1 MRTLTRH
8 QIVTTINGEPTPLEV
23 RPNEVLLDVLRT
35 KVGVKSPKIGCE
47 RGDCGSC
54 TVLLDGLT
62 VRSCLVL
69 AIETDGHEITTV
81 EGIEHDGLTA
91 VQEMLIEHSSFQCGF
106 CAPGIVLSAAELI
119 DRNPHPS
126 AEEVREA
133 IAGNLCR
140 CTGYEPIVEAVLA
153 ATAAD
158 PAPTTRGGTS

>member
-8 QIVTTINGEPTPLEV
+8 QILTTINGEPTPIEV

-35 KVGVKSPKIGCE
+35 EVGVKSPKIGCE

-54 TVLLDGLT
+54 TVLLDGVT

-69 AIETDGHEITTV
+69 AIEVDGHEITTV
-81 EGIEHDGLTA
+81 EGIEHDGLSA

-119 DRNPHPS
+119 ARTPHPS
-126 AEEVREA
+126 GDEVREA

-153 ATAAD
+153 ATAAEA
-158 PAPTTRGGTS
+158 APTPSGDAS